1 MLSVVITCF
10 PSGAVVKNPP
20 ANMGGTGDAGSIFGS
35 GRSPGVGNGNLLQ
48 YSCLESSMDRA
59 WQATAHGVTKS
70 RTQLSVHTHTHCH
83 YYPPNLEPNHLEAR
97 TCLTTKISWG
107 SVFQNHPTWAIDKT
121 QWVVFALFLWRALS
135 LKRKKAKGLPWWSS
149 G

>member
-10 PSGAVVKNPP
+10 PSGAVVKKSTCQYRRHKRCRFDPWVGKIPWSRKWQP
-20 ANMGGTGDAGSIFGS
+20 APVFLPGKFHGQSLAGYGPR
-35 GRSPGVGNGNLLQ
+35 GHKELNTT
-48 YSCLESSMDRA
+48 ERA
-59 WQATAHGVTKS
+59 
-70 RTQLSVHTHTHCH
+70 HTHCH

-121 QWVVFALFLWRALS
+121 QGVVFALFLWRALS
-135 LKRKKAKGLPWWSS
+135 LKRKKAKGFPWWSS